1 MHVHHK
7 LKQTT
12 TDNKSQPIPTQ
23 ARISLRRIERF
34 LERRERPGRRALP
47 PPSAPVPAA
56 AAAAAAAAARVVE
69 GVFGY
74 AYAPSSSSS
83 SSASS
88 PPAAG
93 AAGAGAAGA
102 NSGDGSSSLSSLEA
116 PLLAPASPE
125 ERGAAAV
132 SMAAVLRDVE
142 LVVPEGEL
150 TVVYGPTGAC

>member
-47 PPSAPVPAA
+47 PSSAPVPAA
-56 AAAAAAAAARVVE
+56 AAAAARVVE
-69 GVFGY
+69 GAFGY
-74 AYAPSSSSS
+74 AYPPSSS
-83 SSASS
+83 
-88 PPAAG
+88 P
-93 AAGAGAAGA
+93 AGAGAAGAVAA

-125 ERGAAAV
+125 ERGAAAAAAAA
-132 SMAAVLRDVE
+132 SAAVLRDVE

-150 TVVYGPTGAC
+150 TVVYGPTGAG